1 MSEQNQYTEDNIRSL
16 DWKEH
21 IRMRPG
27 MYIGKLG
34 DGSSPDD
41 GIYILLKETLDNCI
55 DEYVM
60 GAGKTIEVTIKD
72 KLVTVRDYGRG
83 IPLGKVV
90 DVVSKMNTG
99 GKYDSKAFKKSVGL
113 NGVGTKAVNALSNYF
128 RVESVRDNQQKAA
141 EFSAGNLT
149 LEEEVQ
155 ETTKR
160 KGTKVSFIADET
172 IFKNYKYRNE
182 YVIKMLKNYCYLN
195 RGLTIYYNGEKYISE
210 YGLKDL
216 LEETISEED
225 LQPTKADL
233 LLREQV
239 AREDKYN
246 LFEKAKPKA
255 GVVLFPPAKG
265 MITEKFNPKEKHYAV
280 DVALAKNT
288 PIKSVL
294 SGTVIF
300 ADWTPTNG
308 NVIIIRHN
316 NGFISAYKHAASL
329 TKDQGE
335 TVKSGEVVALAGST
349 GQESTGVHLHFEL
362 WKDGYPIDPSI
373 FIAFE

>member
-1 MSEQNQYTEDNIRSL
+1 VILNEDTFEEVFSLRLTLMNVFVVATIGALLIIFITTYIIAFTPLREYIPGYASTKLKKDATELALKSDSL
-16 DWKEH
+16 
-21 IRMRPG
+21 
-27 MYIGKLG
+27 
-34 DGSSPDD
+34 
-41 GIYILLKETLDNCI
+41 
-55 DEYVM
+55 
-60 GAGKTIEVTIKD
+60 
-72 KLVTVRDYGRG
+72 
-83 IPLGKVV
+83 
-90 DVVSKMNTG
+90 
-99 GKYDSKAFKKSVGL
+99 SKALQKNEAYIASIKKILTGDLDVA
-113 NGVGTKAVNALSNYF
+113 K
-128 RVESVRDNQQKAA
+128 
-141 EFSAGNLT
+141 FS
-149 LEEEVQ
+149 
-155 ETTKR
+155 
-160 KGTKVSFIADET
+160 
-172 IFKNYKYRNE
+172 
-182 YVIKMLKNYCYLN
+182 
-195 RGLTIYYNGEKYISE
+195 
-210 YGLKDL
+210 KDSITATNI
-216 LEETISEED
+216 ETISEED

-294 SGTVIF
+294 SGNVIF

-335 TVKSGEVVALAGST
+335 TVKSGEVIALAGST

-362 WKDGYPIDPSI
+362 WKDGYPIDPTI

>member
-1 MSEQNQYTEDNIRSL
+1 MSEKRLKRKIIKKKLFTKNRLVILNEDTFEEVFSLRLTLMNVFVVATIGALLIIFVTTYIIAFTPLREYIPGYASTKLKKDATELALKSDSL
-16 DWKEH
+16 
-21 IRMRPG
+21 
-27 MYIGKLG
+27 
-34 DGSSPDD
+34 
-41 GIYILLKETLDNCI
+41 
-55 DEYVM
+55 
-60 GAGKTIEVTIKD
+60 
-72 KLVTVRDYGRG
+72 
-83 IPLGKVV
+83 
-90 DVVSKMNTG
+90 
-99 GKYDSKAFKKSVGL
+99 SKALQKNEAYLASIKKILTGDL
-113 NGVGTKAVNALSNYF
+113 DYAK
-128 RVESVRDNQQKAA
+128 
-141 EFSAGNLT
+141 FS
-149 LEEEVQ
+149 
-155 ETTKR
+155 
-160 KGTKVSFIADET
+160 
-172 IFKNYKYRNE
+172 
-182 YVIKMLKNYCYLN
+182 
-195 RGLTIYYNGEKYISE
+195 
-210 YGLKDL
+210 KDSITATNI
-216 LEETISEED
+216 ETISEED

-294 SGTVIF
+294 SGNVIF

-335 TVKSGEVVALAGST
+335 TVKSGEVIALAGST

-362 WKDGYPIDPSI
+362 WKDGYPIDPTI